1 LSDTADTLIG
11 YGDDYCV
18 GAVCHDTDLDVMF
31 TITEVRFRFDMLWIK
46 RADLDYCQYGI
57 AERWERMPLDF
68 LDNPP
73 YLVYY
78 HPYNIY

>member
-1 LSDTADTLIG
+1 
-11 YGDDYCV
+11 
-18 GAVCHDTDLDVMF
+18 MF